1 MQKLFMFLMGAVMG
15 ALVGATLALLLTPA
29 PGKDLQAQMQERV
42 QFIQSEVKGAAATR
56 RAELEKQLAE
66 LRAPRKAE

>member
-1 MQKLFMFLMGAVMG
+1 MQKFFMFLMGALMG

-29 PGKDLQAQMQERV
+29 PGKDLQSQMQERV
-42 QFIQSEVKGAAATR
+42 QFIQSEVKNAAAAR

-66 LRAPRKAE
+66 MRSPRAPQ

>member
-1 MQKLFMFLMGAVMG
+1 MRQFFMFLMGALMG
-15 ALVGATLALLLTPA
+15 ALVGATLALLLTPV

-42 QFIQSEVKGAAATR
+42 QFIQGEVKNAAATR
-56 RAELEKQLAE
+56 RADLEQQLAE

>member
-1 MQKLFMFLMGAVMG
+1 MRKLLSFLVGVLLG
-15 ALVGATLALLLTPA
+15 ALVGASLALLLTPA

-42 QFIQSEVKGAAATR
+42 QYIGNEVKNAAAAR

-66 LRAPRKAE
+66 MRSPRAPL